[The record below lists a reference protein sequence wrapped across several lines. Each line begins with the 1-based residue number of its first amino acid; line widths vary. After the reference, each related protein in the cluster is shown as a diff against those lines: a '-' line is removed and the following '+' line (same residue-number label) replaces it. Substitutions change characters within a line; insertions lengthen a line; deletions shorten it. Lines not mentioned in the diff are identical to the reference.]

1 MLLRRFTEVFARII
15 NSIGTFNTPSV
26 THSTYTSYRD
36 PTEWEKIY
44 VGVESGKVVS
54 APSWNPYLLGKSF
67 DLISQWVL
75 REGGEIH
82 AISPVGWHTCVDEPN
97 LPCGACECVDDP
109 KHPMGYVLT
118 VKIYRRKL
126 IEFLDGDRHGA
137 VNREKIGTVHYSEGP
152 PRPAPTPV
160 ELRAQADALTA
171 AWDKICERIG
181 KKKSA

>member
-1 MLLRRFTEVFARII
+1 
-15 NSIGTFNTPSV
+15 
-26 THSTYTSYRD
+26 
-36 PTEWEKIY
+36 
-44 VGVESGKVVS
+44 
-54 APSWNPYLLGKSF
+54 
-67 DLISQWVL
+67 
-75 REGGEIH
+75 
-82 AISPVGWHTCVDEPN
+82 
-97 LPCGACECVDDP
+97 
-109 KHPMGYVLT
+109 MGYVLT